1 MDKVPASMSGFS
13 WSYFPRGDLFLWSRW
28 LATFSVKL
36 ESLQRREFFQEPVLA
51 AIAISK
57 QEGGCVWGSNFVCR
71 RKVLLIFSP
80 ENVREEGEREGGKGL
95 RQSLPSSSFSTGY
108 TLMTWTYVCIG
119 EQELANS
126 RMFPRRLLLYGT
138 YGFYLLLWT
147 SEEGGMSQN

>member
-57 QEGGCVWGSNFVCR
+57 QEGGCV
-71 RKVLLIFSP
+71 
-80 ENVREEGEREGGKGL
+80 
-95 RQSLPSSSFSTGY
+95 
-108 TLMTWTYVCIG
+108 
-119 EQELANS
+119 
-126 RMFPRRLLLYGT
+126 
-138 YGFYLLLWT
+138 
-147 SEEGGMSQN
+147 